1 MMAMPYPQYGL
12 MVNPMAMHQMQGM
25 SQHMAGKMMSSGE
38 NQQNSSAQKN
48 QGDGAAPPDAHNK

>member
-25 SQHMAGKMMSSGE
+25 PQHMAGKVMSSAE
-38 NQQNSSAQKN
+38 NQQNS
-48 QGDGAAPPDAHNK
+48 AA